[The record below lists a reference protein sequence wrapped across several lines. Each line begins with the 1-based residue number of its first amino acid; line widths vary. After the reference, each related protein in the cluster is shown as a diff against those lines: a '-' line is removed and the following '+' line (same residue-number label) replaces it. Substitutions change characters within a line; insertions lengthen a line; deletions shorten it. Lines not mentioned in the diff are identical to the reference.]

1 MTGFPTIRFNAPEAA
16 HAALI
21 ACRNCDRL
29 QALPDLRAGQTAR
42 CGRCSHVLTEV
53 HHESLERAFALAA
66 AGLLLLILSASYP
79 FLGVSAEGQLVQMT
93 LLDSAVSLFQY
104 QEPLLATLV
113 FAFVFLLPTVLL
125 CTQLLLLMLLLS
137 RRFAWL
143 TPWLTRL
150 ILGLAS
156 WNMVEVFMLGV
167 LVSIAKLST
176 LATVQIG
183 LSFWCFLGF
192 ALCTVATQATLDP
205 YQLWRVV
212 ERNRFGPNHAVPAAG
227 TVAGCDRCGK
237 VLAAQT
243 HRCPVC
249 AQRLQVRIP
258 NSLQTTVALLAT
270 AIVLYIPANFLPIMS
285 TTEFGVVIR
294 STIAGGIVLLWQD
307 GSYPTAIV
315 IFVASLL
322 VPILKIVLLCW
333 LCWSVYAEQR
343 RGARQRSFIYR
354 ITEFVGRWSMVD
366 VFVVALLVALFQFGT
381 VLSVE
386 PGAAALAFCGVVIV
400 TMLAARSFDPRLIW
414 DHQPQPPLPGSAP
427 THSQ

>member
-1 MTGFPTIRFNAPEAA
+1 MPI
-16 HAALI
+16 
-21 ACRNCDRL
+21 
-29 QALPDLRAGQTAR
+29 LRAGQSAR
-42 CGRCSHVLTEV
+42 CSRCRYLLTEV

-66 AGLLLLILSASYP
+66 SGLLLLILSASYP

-113 FAFVFLLPTVLL
+113 FAFVFLLPTILL
-125 CTQLLLLMLLLS
+125 STQLLLLSLLLT
-137 RRFAWL
+137 RRFSWL
-143 TPWLTRL
+143 APWLTRL
-150 ILGLAS
+150 ILGLAA

-212 ERNRFGPNHAVPAAG
+212 ERNRFGGSQPTPSVG

-237 VLAAQT
+237 VLPAQSQ
-243 HRCPVC
+243 RCPVC
-249 AQRLQVRIP
+249 AQRMHLRQP
-258 NSLQTTVALLAT
+258 HSLQTTVALLIT
-270 AIVLYIPANFLPIMS
+270 AIVLYLPANLLPIMT

-333 LCWSVYAEQR
+333 LCWSVHSQHR
-343 RGARQRSFIYR
+343 RGARQRSFVYR
-354 ITEFVGRWSMVD
+354 ITEFIGRWSMVD
-366 VFVVALLVALFQFGT
+366 IFVVALLVALFQFGT

-386 PGAAALAFCGVVIV
+386 PGAAALAFCGVVIA
-400 TMLAARSFDPRLIW
+400 TMLAARAFDPRLIW
-414 DHQPQPPLPGSAP
+414 DHHVQPVA
-427 THSQ
+427 T